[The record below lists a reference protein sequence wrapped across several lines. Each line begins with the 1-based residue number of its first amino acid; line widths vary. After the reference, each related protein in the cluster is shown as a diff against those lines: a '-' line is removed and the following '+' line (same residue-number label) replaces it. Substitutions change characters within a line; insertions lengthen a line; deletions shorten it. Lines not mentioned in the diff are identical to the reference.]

1 MKNAS
6 RPASHVKY
14 CSILHLPR
22 DATFA
27 VRRALFAG
35 PLFWPVGNRAA
46 VISAGGGS

>member
-6 RPASHVKY
+6 RPASHIKY
-14 CSILHLPR
+14 FSILHLPR
-22 DATFA
+22 GTTLALW
-27 VRRALFAG
+27 RALLTG